1 MGEQAAVAEPPV
13 EKSPATPEP
22 TAVKTEDPSAPVT
35 ETTTTQTAQEAPPQ
49 PAAAPSKSA
58 RGVKDYDYDEIL
70 RRAKNGDVDA
80 SLQAKPGEETTT
92 PETPAAA
99 PATEEP
105 PPAVPETTPAAPE
118 TTPAEPA
125 APEPEPEP
133 TTSEKRIRLK
143 GLPDGYLVDTANE
156 IARAEGISF
165 KEAFERVTKKES
177 TAPTQDPVADGP
189 KLRTR
194 AEVDADLAA
203 ANTELDAAAE
213 ALDNMESGAAK
224 RQREAQKKAEA
235 LKLEIG
241 QIETAEA
248 EAEQKRQADEAQ
260 AFETTVGTSKAKAVK
275 DYPEA
280 GDPNS
285 EFSKAMIELSNQ
297 FENDSDPEVRAMV
310 SEPDAPEYFAKLAAK
325 QLGVLPAHLRPKIS
339 PKPPVTTPTKS
350 STSPAAPKVPAPV
363 TQRAVGRPVS
373 PAAAPASGDART
385 TQETNPDPLG
395 LDKIRNSQD
404 YEDTLSR
411 LTGKR
416 L

>member
-1 MGEQAAVAEPPV
+1 MGEQAAVAEPP
-13 EKSPATPEP
+13 EAQ
-22 TAVKTEDPSAPVT
+22 APVT
-35 ETTTTQTAQEAPPQ
+35 PETTATEQANAAAETTTTQTAQEAPP

-58 RGVKDYDYDEIL
+58 RGVKDYDYDEVL
-70 RRAKNGDVDA
+70 RRAKNGDIDA
-80 SLQAKPGEETTT
+80 SLQAKPGEEVTT
-92 PETPAAA
+92 PETPATETPPPATTETPA
-99 PATEEP
+99 PATET
-105 PPAVPETTPAAPE
+105 PAVEPETPVE
-118 TTPAEPA
+118 TET
-125 APEPEPEP
+125 EP

-143 GLPDGYLVDTANE
+143 GLPDGYLVDSANE
-156 IARAEGISF
+156 IARAEGITF
-165 KEAFERVTKKES
+165 KEAFERVTRKADAATEQP
-177 TAPTQDPVADGP
+177 APADGP

-194 AEVDADLAA
+194 AEVEADIAS

-213 ALDNMESGAAK
+213 SLDNMEAGAAK

-241 QIETAEA
+241 QIETAETQ
-248 EAEQKRQADEAQ
+248 AEQKRQADEQ
-260 AFETTVGTSKAKAVK
+260 QTFETTVGASKAKAVK

-285 EFSKAMIELSNQ
+285 EFSKTMIELSNQ

-310 SEPDAPEYFAKLAAK
+310 GEPDAPEYFAKLAAK
-325 QLGVLPAHLRPKIS
+325 KLGVLPAHLRTKES
-339 PKPPVTTPTKS
+339 PKPPATTPTKS

-385 TQETNPDPLG
+385 TQETNPDPYG
-395 LDKIRNSQD
+395 LDKIRSSQD

-411 LTGKR
+411 MTGKR